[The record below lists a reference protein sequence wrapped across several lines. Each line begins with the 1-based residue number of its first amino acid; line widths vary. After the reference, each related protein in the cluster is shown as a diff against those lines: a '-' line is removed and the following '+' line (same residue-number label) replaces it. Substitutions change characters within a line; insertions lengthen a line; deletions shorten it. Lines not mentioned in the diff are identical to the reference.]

1 MRELSVIDDVDV
13 VDVDVDIGLFVFA
26 VELADELFGRDVSS
40 VVGVDG
46 CVGVFRHEVLV
57 PLSDGSRFLCGIFNS
72 FDGFSNLFDV
82 RS

>member
-1 MRELSVIDDVDV
+1 MRQLSVIDDVDV

-57 PLSDGSRFLCGIFNS
+57 PLSDGRSFLCRV
-72 FDGFSNLFDV
+72 FDGFYGFSNLFDV
-82 RS
+82 GS